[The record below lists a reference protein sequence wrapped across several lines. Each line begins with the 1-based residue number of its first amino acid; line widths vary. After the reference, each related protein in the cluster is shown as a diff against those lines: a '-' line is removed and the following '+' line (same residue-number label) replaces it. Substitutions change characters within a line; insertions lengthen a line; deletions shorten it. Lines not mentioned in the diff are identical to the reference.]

1 MPEVRED
8 QLARLLE
15 RLRLNGELTV
25 LASAIQAMADLQER
39 ELRKLL
45 AGRAARS
52 AEDIAGFAYLQGWF
66 SGLQQVLLMLRN
78 AEQSPH

>member
-1 MPEVRED
+1 MRED

-39 ELRKLL
+39 ELRRLL
-45 AGRAARS
+45 AGGAA
-52 AEDIAGFAYLQGWF
+52 ATTPEAVAGFCYLQGHF
-66 SGLQQVLLMLRN
+66 AGLHQVLAMLRN
-78 AEQSPH
+78 AEQSAH